1 MKTRIAMLSAV
12 CLATISTAHAVTLDF
27 EDLVLSPSTYWKGPD
42 PLGTDQ
48 STPWGTTE
56 RVGSF
61 TSGGAKFG
69 NVYDLTYGSWYGW
82 AYSNTTDVVTPGV
95 VNGIVVNE
103 SSAYDPHH
111 LADGGGDNSANYA
124 VTFST
129 AFGGSAITLPAG
141 MQPVSMRVANT
152 TYAAL
157 IMRDGDPSGFAK
169 KFGFGDDRSTP
180 DIAETNQPDWF
191 LLKVIGLDAGN
202 QQIGSVDF
210 YLADYRFAND
220 ADDYVVDEWKTID
233 LSSLAG
239 AAKLNFALSSSDVGG
254 FGMNTPDY
262 FALDNLVLQPVPE
275 PATFVTAAIA
285 AVGLLT
291 FARSRRAA

>member
-1 MKTRIAMLSAV
+1 MKTRLAILLAMCLTNLSATHS
-12 CLATISTAHAVTLDF
+12 ATLDF
-27 EDLVLSPSTYWKGPD
+27 EDLLLSPTTYWKGPD

-69 NVYDLTYGSWYGW
+69 NVYDLTFGSWYGW
-82 AYSNTTDVVTPGV
+82 GYSNTKDVVTPGV
-95 VNGIVVNE
+95 VAGLVVNE

-129 AFGGSAITLPAG
+129 ALGGSAITLPAG
-141 MQPVSMRVANT
+141 TQPVSMRVTNT

-157 IMRDGDPSGFAK
+157 IMLNGDPSNFSK
-169 KFGFGDDRSTP
+169 KFGDDKAT
-180 DIAETNQPDWF
+180 AGTTETNFPDWF

-210 YLADYRFAND
+210 YLADFRFAND
-220 ADDYVVDEWKTID
+220 VDDYVVDVWKSVD

-239 AAKLNFALSSSDVGG
+239 ATKLNFALSSSDVGQ

-262 FALDNLVLQPVPE
+262 FALDNLELQPVPE
-275 PATFVTAAIA
+275 PATIVTAALA
-285 AVGLLT
+285 AVGWFT
-291 FARSRRAA
+291 FARRRFAV